1 MRMAKT
7 VGLAKISSMRNRKI
21 TLRLDIFHFISLV
34 STGIC
39 SISAEI
45 SPTINNGGRERER
58 ERERFK
64 KKLLSTIIDRAQ
76 TLNRFQ

>member
-7 VGLAKISSMRNRKI
+7 VCLAKISSMRNRKI

-58 ERERFK
+58 ERFK

>member
-58 ERERFK
+58 ERFK